1 MEERERPQE
10 PSGPGPEEKTPSQQP
25 SPGAF
30 PPGFPQQPRPGG
42 GYYQQPPPYASMSP
56 EGQPPPPPREPLV
69 EPEKIWGE
77 EIEVG
82 KGFFGI
88 VPRLLRE
95 RERMFADIRDNKA
108 GFGRVFQMAVVSL
121 ICFVVYGALMGL
133 YSPRFFPLQSLYGGI
148 KLPLVFLGTL
158 IVCLLPFYI
167 INIFIGLRLRFRQIV
182 NLFMTGVCSTSIVA
196 LCLAP
201 IAAFIMLTVK
211 GASRYH
217 LIFLVNVVLL
227 AVSGFAGL
235 AYIGRA
241 IKFLAR
247 HYESRTG
254 VPLRAG
260 AVLKLWMLIYIFVGI
275 QLAWELR
282 PYMVRE
288 GTIPESAAL
297 MFLRDDPYDFYSM
310 IARNVGQPL
319 GWVRSDE
326 EEIEYRLEMAEQN
339 YAEATNRKNELMAE
353 IEALEERT
361 RQYPENARVRR
372 DLAGKR
378 VLLKE
383 TEEDIEKFDRERLK
397 AKNALDEYRRLV
409 RLERGER

>member
-1 MEERERPQE
+1 MEKRERPQE
-10 PSGPGPEEKTPSQQP
+10 HSGPGPEEKTPQQP
-25 SPGAF
+25 PPGAF
-30 PPGFPQQPRPGG
+30 PPGFPQQPRPGE
-42 GYYQQPPPYASMSP
+42 GYHQQPPPYSGMP
-56 EGQPPPPPREPLV
+56 PQGQTPPHPREPLV

-82 KGFFGI
+82 KGFFDI
-88 VPRLLRE
+88 VPRLLRA

-108 GFGRVFQMAVVSL
+108 DFGRVFQMAVVSL

-133 YSPRFFPLQSLYGGI
+133 YNPRFSPLQSLYGGI

-201 IAAFIMLTVK
+201 IAAFFMLTVK

-217 LIFLVNVVLL
+217 LIFLINVVLL
-227 AVSGFAGL
+227 AIAGFAGL
-235 AYIGRA
+235 VYISRA
-241 IKFLAR
+241 IRFLAC

-260 AVLKLWMLIYIFVGI
+260 AVLKLWMLVYIFVGI

-288 GTIPESAAL
+288 GTIPEGASL
-297 MFLRDDPYDFYSM
+297 VFLRDDPYDFYSM
-310 IARNVGQPL
+310 IVRNIGQPL
-319 GWVRSDE
+319 GWARSDE
-326 EEIEYRLEMAEQN
+326 EEFEYRLEVAERN
-339 YAEATNRKNELMAE
+339 CEEATKRKDNLLDE

-361 RQYPENARVRR
+361 RQYPENARIGS
-372 DLAGKR
+372 DLAEKR
-378 VLLKE
+378 ALLKE
-383 TEEDIEKFDRERLK
+383 AEEDIEKLDEERREVQK
-397 AKNALDEYRRLV
+397 ALDEYQRLL